1 MMLITNQGVPKIG
14 IGHSEQNSGAPTSK
28 QSIDC
33 CDTSTAV
40 HACSAS
46 PCFVRPFC
54 LRHGCFDLYFQADA
68 YRLPQED

>member
-1 MMLITNQGVPKIG
+1 MLIANQGVPKIG

-40 HACSAS
+40 HACSAF
-46 PCFVRPFC
+46 PMLCEAFLLATWMF
-54 LRHGCFDLYFQADA
+54 
-68 YRLPQED
+68 